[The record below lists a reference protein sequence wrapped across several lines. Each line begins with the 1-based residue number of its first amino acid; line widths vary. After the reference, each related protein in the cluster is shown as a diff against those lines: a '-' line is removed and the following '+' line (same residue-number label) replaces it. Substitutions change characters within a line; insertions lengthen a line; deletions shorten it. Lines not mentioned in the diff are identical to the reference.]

1 MAKQTQ
7 KKANNEKTVAEEY
20 REAINTL
27 CSHINNLDSIKRI
40 YNVVQYLWVREP

>member
-7 KKANNEKTVAEEY
+7 KKAADEKTVAEEY

-27 CSHINNLDSIKRI
+27 CSRINNLDFLKIVYTI
-40 YNVVQYLWVREP
+40 VQRYWLKEA